1 MLLVPRQHV
10 VTLPDLPA
18 PLRDPFLAATQ
29 RLASAMVTGLGA
41 QGSFVAVNNTV
52 SQSVPHLHCHVV
64 PRTKGDGLR
73 GFFWPR
79 TKYADASERD
89 AWAARVAAAQRS
101 PRWSVQRRTTVTAAR
116 QPTDERT
123 GLMGR
128 YDGRVAIVTGAARG
142 IGAGTAKRFAEE
154 GAAVAV
160 LDLDE
165 EQAQASAS
173 ELGGPAKAVGIGCNV
188 SDGASVEAAVGRVL
202 EELGGLHVLVN
213 NAGITRDNLLFKL
226 SEDDWDSVINVH
238 LKGAF
243 LMSKAA
249 QKTFVAQKYGKI
261 LNLSSVSANG
271 NRGQANYSAAKAG
284 VQGFTRT
291 LALELGGFGV
301 NVNAIAPGFIATE
314 MTDDTARRLKLDVEE
329 FRKMNAEANPVKRV
343 GHPEDIAAAAA
354 FLCSDEASYIT
365 GQTLYVD
372 GGAKI

>member
-1 MLLVPRQHV
+1 
-10 VTLPDLPA
+10 
-18 PLRDPFLAATQ
+18 
-29 RLASAMVTGLGA
+29 
-41 QGSFVAVNNTV
+41 
-52 SQSVPHLHCHVV
+52 
-64 PRTKGDGLR
+64 
-73 GFFWPR
+73 
-79 TKYADASERD
+79 
-89 AWAARVAAAQRS
+89 
-101 PRWSVQRRTTVTAAR
+101 
-116 QPTDERT
+116 
-123 GLMGR
+123 MGR
-128 YDGRVAIVTGAARG
+128 YEGRVVVVTGAARG
-142 IGAGTAKRFAEE
+142 IGAGTARRFAEE
-154 GAAVAV
+154 GASVAV

-165 EQAQASAS
+165 GQAQATADG
-173 ELGGPAKAVGIGCNV
+173 LGGEAKAIGIGCNV
-188 SDGASVEAAVGRVL
+188 TQAASVEAGVARVL
-202 EELGGLHVLVN
+202 DELGGLHVLVN

-226 SEDDWDSVINVH
+226 TEDDWDAVIDVH

-249 QKTFVAQKYGKI
+249 QKTFVEQKYGKI

-291 LALELGGFGV
+291 LALELGPFGV

-314 MTDDTARRLKLDVEE
+314 MTDDTSRRLKLDVED
-329 FRKMNAEANPVKRV
+329 FRRMNAEANPVKRV

>member
-1 MLLVPRQHV
+1 
-10 VTLPDLPA
+10 
-18 PLRDPFLAATQ
+18 
-29 RLASAMVTGLGA
+29 
-41 QGSFVAVNNTV
+41 
-52 SQSVPHLHCHVV
+52 
-64 PRTKGDGLR
+64 
-73 GFFWPR
+73 
-79 TKYADASERD
+79 
-89 AWAARVAAAQRS
+89 
-101 PRWSVQRRTTVTAAR
+101 
-116 QPTDERT
+116 
-123 GLMGR
+123 MGR

-173 ELGGPAKAVGIGCNV
+173 ELGGSAKAVGIGCNV

-202 EELGGLHVLVN
+202 EELGGLHILVN

-226 SEDDWDSVINVH
+226 TEDDWDSVMNVH

-301 NVNAIAPGFIATE
+301 NVNAIAP
-314 MTDDTARRLKLDVEE
+314 DSSPPR
-329 FRKMNAEANPVKRV
+329 
-343 GHPEDIAAAAA
+343 
-354 FLCSDEASYIT
+354 
-365 GQTLYVD
+365 
-372 GGAKI
+372 